1 MTITRTPSQT
11 VGPFFSIG
19 LCRRR
24 GNVLDE
30 NGVELSGRLLDGA
43 GAPVPDGLVEI
54 WDAEHR
60 AFGRCGTDADGR
72 FSFRVAAGARTVD
85 VHVFARGLLRHL
97 TTRFDLSEENHDVHL
112 QGEDETVFYA
122 S

>member
-1 MTITRTPSQT
+1 MNDATPSQT
-11 VGPFFSIG
+11 VGPFLAIG
-19 LCRRR
+19 LPWED
-24 GNVLDE
+24 GPVADPA
-30 NGVELSGRLLDGA
+30 GVRVEGRVLDGA

-60 AFGRCGTDADGR
+60 AFGRCGTDAEGR
-72 FSFRVAAGARTVD
+72 FSFRVAPGTRTVE

-97 TTRFDLSEENHDVHL
+97 RTRFDLAEENHDVHL